1 MLSRERT
8 RLIPGPYGN
17 GSYQRHEALLD
28 AKEVKR
34 LLKCS
39 LPWVYKAAAQG
50 LLPCVRIP
58 CPGKGA
64 RKPKT
69 MLRFKREDILAFIEQ
84 YYHGSKTC

>member
-1 MLSRERT
+1 MKVRVPFVAFMGTEA
-8 RLIPGPYGN
+8 IKDI
-17 GSYQRHEALLD
+17 EALLD

>member
-1 MLSRERT
+1 MNVRVPFVVFMGTEA
-8 RLIPGPYGN
+8 IKDI
-17 GSYQRHEALLD
+17 EALLD

-58 CPGKGA
+58 CPGKGT

-69 MLRFKREDILAFIEQ
+69 MLRFKREDILAFIEK